1 MTQSITPQIKVRHI
15 NFEFLQESDRYWC
28 GNSAFKTHLLNSFTL
43 LLPDIEQYL
52 IRAVRQRLKFIDNPQ
67 LKQDVRGFIGQEAQ
81 HSLQHSK
88 FWDNLR
94 ASGYEIDNYISW
106 VRVVLF
112 NTLERRLSLELNL
125 AIGAGFEHLT
135 TLLGEMAL
143 EGDFLVDA
151 EPNLRKLFEWHV
163 AEEIEHKSVVFDVLQ
178 NTSDSYLLRLVG
190 MVISHIFII
199 GFFNLGLVMLLYQ
212 DKKLLDGNVWQ
223 EMIQF
228 WFIKEKF
235 LFRASLNCIKYC
247 KKSFHPSQTD
257 NLFLLKKLGS
267 LEV

>member
-1 MTQSITPQIKVRHI
+1 MTQSITPEIKVRRI
-15 NFEFLQESDRYWC
+15 NFEFPLESDRYWC
-28 GNSAFKTHLLNSFTL
+28 GNSPFKTHLLNSFTL
-43 LLPDIEQYL
+43 LLPDVEQYL
-52 IRAVRQRLKFIDNPQ
+52 IRAVRQRLKFIDNLQ

-112 NTLERRLSLELNL
+112 NTLGRRLSLELNL
-125 AIGAGFEHLT
+125 AIGAGLEHLT

-143 EGDFLVDA
+143 EGDFLADA
-151 EPNLRKLFEWHV
+151 EPNLRKLFEWHA

-178 NTSDSYLLRLVG
+178 NASNSYLLRLVG
-190 MVISHIFII
+190 MVISHIFVV

-228 WFIKEKF
+228 WFIREKF
-235 LFRASLNCIKYC
+235 IFRALSNCLKYC
-247 KKSFHPSQTD
+247 KMNFHPSQTD
-257 NLFLLKKLGS
+257 NLFLLKKFRTS
-267 LEV
+267 